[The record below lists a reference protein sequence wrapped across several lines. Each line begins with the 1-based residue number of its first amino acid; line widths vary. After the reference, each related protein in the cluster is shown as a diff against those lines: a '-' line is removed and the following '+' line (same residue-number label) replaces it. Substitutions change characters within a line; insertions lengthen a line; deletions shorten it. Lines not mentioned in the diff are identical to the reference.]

1 MAKYINKFNTEAE
14 FLVFKNS
21 DEFSNN
27 TVSYVVEDNSMWF
40 GPQKRLSS
48 EIEEMAN
55 NLINNIINTER

>member
-1 MAKYINKFNTEAE
+1 MAKYIQKFDTEAD

-21 DEFSNN
+21 DEFLEN
-27 TVSYVVEDNSMWF
+27 TISYVLEDDSVWF
-40 GPQKRLSS
+40 GSKKRLPS

>member
-1 MAKYINKFNTEAE
+1 MAKYIQKFNTEAD

-21 DEFSNN
+21 DEFLQN
-27 TVSYVVEDNSMWF
+27 TISYVLEDNSVWF
-40 GPQKRLSS
+40 GTKKRLPS